1 LADQRPPTYVSG
13 LDLGQAAD
21 FTALAVLEKTISPE
35 PTPTG
40 KYLASYSVRHL
51 ERFPLGTAYG
61 AVTERLVKLFGD
73 RTLKG
78 SVLAVDR
85 TGVGRAVV
93 DMIYAAR
100 VGASLMPITITAGHK
115 AEPDAVGT
123 GWRVPKKD
131 LVGVLQV
138 LLQERRIKVAPQ
150 LPEAPT
156 LVRELQNFRVKVTA
170 AANEIYEAW
179 REGQHDDLVLA
190 VGIAAWAAERSIPGG
205 GWLKPAPARY
215 EPSGQSFGKLGMGWK
230 TEPFMGVG
238 RE

>member
-1 LADQRPPTYVSG
+1 MADKRPPTYVSG
-13 LDLGQAAD
+13 LDLGQASD
-21 FTALAVLEKTISPE
+21 FTALAVLEKTIVAGP
-35 PTPTG
+35 PADNKPVAHYG
-40 KYLASYSVRHL
+40 VRHL
-51 ERFPLGTAYG
+51 ERFPLGTSYG
-61 AVTERLVKLFGD
+61 AVTERLIKLFGGPPLQ
-73 RTLKG
+73 R

-100 VGASLMPITITAGHK
+100 VGAALMPITITAGHK

-138 LLQERRIKVAPQ
+138 LLQERRIKVAPE

-156 LVRELQNFRVKVTA
+156 LVKELQNFRVKVTA

-190 VGIAAWAAERSIPGG
+190 VGIAAWAAERSGPGAA
-205 GWLKPAPARY
+205 WLVPRQPECDPDDVFRNPYAALRTT
-215 EPSGQSFGKLGMGWK
+215 S
-230 TEPFMGVG
+230 FMGVG
-238 RE
+238 